1 MMCIFLKFHN
11 IVMDYSR
18 GKYNQPVVKTTS
30 LFVPKG
36 ISMINSIFFDELYKQ
51 FSWYDSVFTPAV
63 KSCSSEFFFEGFEY
77 KLASVSTN
85 MNVLSQNDT
94 FFVTKVKINSKNDVY
109 IRISQDAINVIL
121 DKVLGKNNKR
131 FELTEVS
138 ELEARIITAFN
149 DFLYETLAPNFT
161 IEPNR
166 RYNEIL
172 HLTYFVK
179 SAISDSA
186 AKFIISVPMEILTPK
201 EAEPKPPHFTDMDF
215 AHSPVEVNLL
225 LGTTVF
231 PLADIKK
238 LDVGDIVVFENSNSS
253 EMTLVC
259 ENIIQKFKVKPN
271 INIIEPYD
279 MSGGNEMDNTN
290 TNLWDSIQVDMSA
303 EFDKVKVTLGEL
315 KSIEEGLIVDLCSV
329 YDNKVSLKVGGKMV
343 AAGELVIINDRFGVR
358 IEQVNESSSPSSPA
372 ASAPPVQEEV
382 HEEPQE
388 EQTEGTDFDYSD
400 FEPEAEQQG

>member
-1 MMCIFLKFHN
+1 M
-11 IVMDYSR
+11 
-18 GKYNQPVVKTTS
+18 
-30 LFVPKG
+30 
-36 ISMINSIFFDELYKQ
+36 NSIFFDELYKQ

-63 KSCSSEFFFEGFEY
+63 RSCSDEFFFEGFEY
-77 KLASVSTN
+77 KLVSVSTN

-109 IRISQDAINVIL
+109 IRISQDAIDVIL

-179 SAISDSA
+179 SAASDVA
-186 AKFIISVPMEILTPK
+186 AKFIISVPMDILTPK
-201 EAEPKPPHFTDMDF
+201 ELELDKPTFTDMDF
-215 AHSPVEVNLL
+215 AHSPVEVNLH

-238 LDVGDIVVFENSNSS
+238 LDIGDIVVFENSNSS

-259 ENIIQKFKVKPN
+259 ENIVQKFKVKPN

-329 YDNKVSLKVGGKMV
+329 YDNKVSLKVGGKLV

-358 IEQVNESSSPSSPA
+358 IEKVSESNSNPA
-372 ASAPPVQEEV
+372 PVPNAQAEAPV
-382 HEEPQE
+382 E
-388 EQTEGTDFDYSD
+388 EQADMEQNQESDTDFDYSD
-400 FEPEAEQQG
+400 FEPEETNEG

>member
-1 MMCIFLKFHN
+1 MEILIFK
-11 IVMDYSR
+11 
-18 GKYNQPVVKTTS
+18 GKV
-30 LFVPKG
+30 FD
-36 ISMINSIFFDELYKQ
+36 MINSMFFDELYKQ
-51 FSWYDSVFTPAV
+51 FSWYDSVFTPVV
-63 KSCSSEFFFEGFEY
+63 KTCSSEFFFEGFEY

-85 MNVLSQNDT
+85 MNVLSQNET
-94 FFVTKVKINSKNDVY
+94 FFVTKVKINAKNDVY
-109 IRISQDAINVIL
+109 IRISQEAINVVL
-121 DKVLGKNNKR
+121 DRLLGKNNKR

-149 DFLYETLAPNFT
+149 DFLYESLAPNFT

-166 RYNEIL
+166 RYTEIL

-179 SAISDSA
+179 SEISDNA
-186 AKFIISVPMEILTPK
+186 AKFIISVPKDILTPK
-201 EAEPKPPHFTDMDF
+201 EEVPKEPRFTDMDF

-231 PLADIKK
+231 PLAEIKK
-238 LDVGDIVVFENSNSS
+238 LDIGDIVLFENSNSS

-271 INIIEPYD
+271 IKIIEPYD

-303 EFDKVKVTLGEL
+303 EFDKVRVTLGEL

-329 YDNKVSLKVGGKMV
+329 YDNKVSLKVGGKLV
-343 AAGELVIINDRFGVR
+343 ASGELVIINDRFGVR
-358 IEQVNESSSPSSPA
+358 IENVNSTEEAPSQQPQMNEEENE
-372 ASAPPVQEEV
+372 QEK
-382 HEEPQE
+382 EE
-388 EQTEGTDFDYSD
+388 DFDYSD
-400 FEPEAEQQG
+400 FEVENEEEHSEE

>member
-1 MMCIFLKFHN
+1 MLN
-11 IVMDYSR
+11 
-18 GKYNQPVVKTTS
+18 T
-30 LFVPKG
+30 
-36 ISMINSIFFDELYKQ
+36 IFFDELYKQ
-51 FSWYDSVFTPAV
+51 FSWYDSVFTPVV
-63 KSCSSEFFFEGFEY
+63 KSCSNEFFFEGFEY

-85 MNVLSQNDT
+85 MNVLSQNET

-109 IRISQDAINVIL
+109 IRISQEATDVIL
-121 DKVLGKNNKR
+121 DKLLGKNNKR

-149 DFLYETLAPNFT
+149 DFLYESLAPNFT
-161 IEPNR
+161 IEPHR
-166 RYNEIL
+166 RYTEIL

-179 SAISDSA
+179 SEVSDTA
-186 AKFIISVPMEILTPK
+186 AKFIISVPKDILTPR
-201 EAEPKPPHFTDMDF
+201 EIEQKPTKFTDMDF

-231 PLADIKK
+231 PLAEIKR
-238 LDVGDIVVFENSNSS
+238 LDVGDIVLFENSNSS

-259 ENIIQKFKVKPN
+259 ENIVQKFKVKPN
-271 INIIEPYD
+271 IKIIEPYD
-279 MSGGNEMDNTN
+279 MSGGNEMENTN

-329 YDNKVSLKVGGKMV
+329 YDNKVSLKVGGKLV

-358 IEQVNESSSPSSPA
+358 IENVN
-372 ASAPPVQEEV
+372 SAEETSVQQQSQ
-382 HEEPQE
+382 PQQE
-388 EQTEGTDFDYSD
+388 EQTQEEDFDYSD
-400 FEPEAEQQG
+400 FEVEEETEE

>member
-1 MMCIFLKFHN
+1 
-11 IVMDYSR
+11 
-18 GKYNQPVVKTTS
+18 
-30 LFVPKG
+30 
-36 ISMINSIFFDELYKQ
+36 MINSIFFDELYKQ
-51 FSWYDSVFTPAV
+51 FSWYDSVFTPV
-63 KSCSSEFFFEGFEY
+63 VESCSSEFFFEGFEY
-77 KLASVSTN
+77 KLVSASTN

-94 FFVTKVKINSKNDVY
+94 FFVTKVKINAKNDVY

-149 DFLYETLAPNFT
+149 DFLYESLAPNFT

-179 SAISDSA
+179 SEISDSA
-186 AKFIISVPMEILTPK
+186 AKFIISVPKDILSPK
-201 EAEPKPPHFTDMDF
+201 ELEVSEPKFTDRDF
-215 AHSPVEVNLL
+215 SESPVEVNLL

-231 PLADIKK
+231 PLAEIKK
-238 LDVGDIVVFENSNSS
+238 LDVGDIVLFENSNSS
-253 EMTLVC
+253 EMTLVT
-259 ENIIQKFKVKPN
+259 ENIIQKFNVKPN
-271 INIIEPYD
+271 TRIIEPYD
-279 MSGGNEMDNTN
+279 MSGGNEMDSSN

-329 YDNKVSLKVGGKMV
+329 YDNKVSLKVGGKTV

-358 IEQVNESSSPSSPA
+358 IENVNNTDNPAQNTPQRAQQVENE
-372 ASAPPVQEEV
+372 EEIAKM
-382 HEEPQE
+382 EEE
-388 EQTEGTDFDYSD
+388 DFDYSD
-400 FEPEAEQQG
+400 FEPENEDEEV